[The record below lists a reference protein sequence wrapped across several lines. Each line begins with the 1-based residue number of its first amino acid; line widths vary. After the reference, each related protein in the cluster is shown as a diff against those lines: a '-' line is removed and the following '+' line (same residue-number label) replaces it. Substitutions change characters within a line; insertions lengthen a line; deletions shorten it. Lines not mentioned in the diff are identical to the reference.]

1 MFMKET
7 LLKMMLAYELLRSD
21 VSSVYLLRT
30 KSEVTYTLQCT
41 FNVSIQ
47 YYVSSYAYL
56 LSRDYKIE
64 NTKQL
69 KKIPLNA

>member
-1 MFMKET
+1 
-7 LLKMMLAYELLRSD
+7 MLAYELLRSD

-30 KSEVTYTLQCT
+30 KSEVTYSLQGT

-69 KKIPLNA
+69 KKIL